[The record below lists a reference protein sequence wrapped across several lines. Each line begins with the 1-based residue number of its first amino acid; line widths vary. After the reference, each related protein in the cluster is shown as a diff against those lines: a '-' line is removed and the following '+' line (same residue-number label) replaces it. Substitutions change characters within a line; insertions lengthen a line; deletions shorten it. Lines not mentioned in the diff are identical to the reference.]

1 MYARPSGYRYPNQPL
16 RVPENYGGN
25 AFRESK
31 ASDEASEAPISEAG
45 SRPEVMPLGDAP
57 VGEQAE
63 EASLLS
69 KRGFGLRLGSLFGKD
84 GGIGTEELLILA
96 LILLLADGSDG
107 FDDLILFLV
116 LLFFIK

>member
-16 RVPENYGGN
+16 RVPDNYGGN
-25 AFRESK
+25 AFRENKES
-31 ASDEASEAPISEAG
+31 AEPDEAVRQEAEA
-45 SRPEVMPLGDAP
+45 SAEVVPHEELRAP
-57 VGEQAE
+57 EQAK

-69 KRGFGLRLGSLFGKD
+69 KRGFGLRLGSLFGKN
-84 GGIGTEELLILA
+84 GSIGTEELLILA

>member
-1 MYARPSGYRYPNQPL
+1 M
-16 RVPENYGGN
+16 
-25 AFRESK
+25 
-31 ASDEASEAPISEAG
+31 SEAG

-57 VGEQAE
+57 VGEKAE

-69 KRGFGLRLGSLFGKD
+69 KRGSGLRLGSLFGKD

>member
-16 RVPENYGGN
+16 RVPDNYGGN

-31 ASDEASEAPISEAG
+31 ESDEAEKQEIEASAEVISREEAPK
-45 SRPEVMPLGDAP
+45 
-57 VGEQAE
+57 GEQTE

-69 KRGFGLRLGSLFGKD
+69 KRGFGLRLGSLFGK
-84 GGIGTEELLILA
+84 GGSIGTEELLILA